1 MHQPSTPVFTL
12 CSKQVAC
19 CSAFCFV
26 MLPKTLIYLPVYV
39 ACREQEAAAY
49 SSAEGNLPQMS
60 LDQGTLVS
68 STRLST
74 QGAMAS
80 EHDAQ
85 TTLEII
91 KVTVSVLVM
100 LWC

>member
-1 MHQPSTPVFTL
+1 
-12 CSKQVAC
+12 
-19 CSAFCFV
+19 

-85 TTLEII
+85 TTLEIV
-91 KVTVSVLVM
+91 KVTVSDLYTEVASLRGSKKVVVLLSM
-100 LWC
+100 TSRHKLPT